1 MHFTK
6 EPMQLLY
13 LLSYLYTFI
22 NICVSRY
29 LSSKLA
35 ENSRSE
41 FHLEDKTKLVNFEKA
56 MLCTLVI
63 GNMLLSN
70 LQPEKVDCHQG
81 TLLSQPSAK

>member
-6 EPMQLLY
+6 EPIQLLY

-56 MLCTLVI
+56 MLCTLNAMHSGDRQHVTFQLATRKSGLPS
-63 GNMLLSN
+63 GNT
-70 LQPEKVDCHQG
+70 P
-81 TLLSQPSAK
+81 